1 MRFAVKSS
9 DKCGG
14 SRAEGN
20 FRMKVIFFITKF
32 NIFEINP
39 IR

>member
-20 FRMKVIFFITKF
+20 FRMKVIFLSQNLTFLRL
-32 NIFEINP
+32 